1 MSALTVYLSP
11 LTAAIEH
18 ARRSGEWIVVVAPT
32 DEQKSVELGRVF
44 VSVLSRDASLCG
56 RTAIFPGGGRVT
68 VVGGSQP
75 LHGTGFRVM
84 FVGFDGKLLP
94 ADEIAMHAWRTAAIG
109 HVTLGDRPGELRLH

>member
-1 MSALTVYLSP
+1 MRALIVYLSS

-18 ARRSGEWIVVVAPT
+18 ARRSGEWVVVVAPT
-32 DEQKSVELGRVF
+32 DKQKSIELGHVF
-44 VSVLSRDASLCG
+44 VSIVPRDASFCG

-84 FVGFDGKLLP
+84 FVGFDGKLLL
-94 ADEIAMHAWRTAAIG
+94 ADEIAIHAWRTAAIG
-109 HVTLGDRPGELRLH
+109 HVTLGERPGELRVH